1 MDLELNTWCG
11 PEAQVSSLS
20 DDIAYFSHDIEDG
33 IRAEFFTIE
42 NILEEFTILK
52 DFKENYKKNDD
63 DIDLKRLVNEIKRF
77 IISKLID
84 DLIAETKKNIKF
96 IKPKSAHDVRQLS
109 RPLISFSKQMDL
121 YIDEIR
127 KFLMSKMYKHWKI
140 NIMTSKAKRILTELF
155 NLYFNENNLLPFQW
169 KKMLIKSDKTEKA
182 RVISDYIAGMTD
194 RFAIKEYQK
203 FFDSSQGWY

>member
-1 MDLELNTWCG
+1 
-11 PEAQVSSLS
+11 
-20 DDIAYFSHDIEDG
+20 
-33 IRAEFFTIE
+33 
-42 NILEEFTILK
+42 
-52 DFKENYKKNDD
+52 
-63 DIDLKRLVNEIKRF
+63 
-77 IISKLID
+77 
-84 DLIAETKKNIKF
+84 
-96 IKPKSAHDVRQLS
+96 
-109 RPLISFSKQMDL
+109 MDL